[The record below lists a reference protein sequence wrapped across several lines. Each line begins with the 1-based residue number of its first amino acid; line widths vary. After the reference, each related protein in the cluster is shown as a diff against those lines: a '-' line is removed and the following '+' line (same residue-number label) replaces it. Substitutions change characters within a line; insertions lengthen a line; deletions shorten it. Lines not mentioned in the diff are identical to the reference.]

1 MYSETR
7 RFWSRARIEVMKR
20 AGIGWGDL
28 AGMDIEQFFY
38 VLHVTEPTKEKEPPA
53 PTKKEKNGRH

>member
-1 MYSETR
+1 
-7 RFWSRARIEVMKR
+7 MKR

-38 VLHVTEPTKEKEPPA
+38 VLHVTEPTKDKEPPA
-53 PTKKEKNGRH
+53 PTKKKKNGRY